1 MDIKVKNLNFG
12 YDNLIIFKNYNTTI
26 LNNRYNAVIGQS
38 GSGKTTLLRILSG
51 LESEYSGD
59 IEGMDDKSISICF
72 QENRLLENYS
82 IKDNINFVQKE
93 NLSDSY
99 IELELKKIGLDI
111 DMNKKVYQLSGG
123 MKRRIAILRC
133 VLYDADIFI
142 LDEPFKELDE
152 FNYNLTINYVK
163 NKLLDKTVVFTTH
176 NEKEINLFWANV
188 INCCWL

>member
-12 YDNLIIFKNYNTTI
+12 YNNLIIFKNYNTTI

-152 FNYNLTINYVK
+152 FNHNLTINYVK

-188 INCCWL
+188 INCC

>member
-93 NLSDSY
+93 NLPDSY

-188 INCCWL
+188 INCC

>member
-12 YDNLIIFKNYNTTI
+12 YNNLIIFKNYNTTI

-188 INCCWL
+188 INCC

>member
-1 MDIKVKNLNFG
+1 
-12 YDNLIIFKNYNTTI
+12 
-26 LNNRYNAVIGQS
+26 
-38 GSGKTTLLRILSG
+38 
-51 LESEYSGD
+51 
-59 IEGMDDKSISICF
+59 MDDKSISICF

-82 IKDNINFVQKE
+82 IKDNINFVQQE
-93 NLSDSY
+93 NLPDSY
-99 IELELKKIGLDI
+99 IESELKKIGLDI
-111 DMNKKVYQLSGG
+111 DMNKKVCQLSGG

-188 INCCWL
+188 INCC

>member
-188 INCCWL
+188 INCC

>member
-111 DMNKKVYQLSGG
+111 DMNKKVCQLSGG

-188 INCCWL
+188 INCC